1 MKVFSNI
8 LKILAALAAIAGVVY
23 VVINYGDRIVAW
35 VKDLLGRCGCNCG
48 CETCDCGCDEDCD
61 QCTCEY
67 DCDTQ
72 CPCENE
78 EIPEAPAQE
87 PAVEAEE
94 ADFEGE

>member
-1 MKVFSNI
+1 MKVFSNM

-23 VVINYGDRIVAW
+23 VVMTYGDKIVAW
-35 VKDLLGRCGCNCG
+35 VKDLLGRLGCNCG
-48 CETCDCGCDEDCD
+48 CETCDCCCDEDCD
-61 QCTCEY
+61 DCKCEY

-78 EIPEAPAQE
+78 AAAEE

-94 ADFEGE
+94 ADFEGEQ